1 MVDIKKIEEQLNK
14 SEEPVAKESVDQFE
28 VSVDLQRDILNLI
41 LTDRNFLINSLSVVD
56 SEYFVDFAH
65 QNICQIC
72 QNYFKEYN
80 SPITIEVL
88 NQEINNK
95 FQANRQLPRF
105 LSEIDIISER
115 TEEAFK
121 AKDYLK
127 KAVINFAKA
136 QAMKSAIMRSV
147 DLIPTQ
153 QYEEIEQ
160 IVKEALLVAPDL
172 DLGTDV
178 FEGVEETYMKIL
190 ADMEGE
196 RFITGWGSV
205 DRILKGGLGR
215 KEVGMIF
222 ANSGVGKSLWLCKAA
237 VENMVKGKNVL
248 YITCEMS
255 EERVVTRLHS
265 MLSGIPIDK
274 LVTKIPD
281 LRKRLDN
288 IKSIITGQLKI
299 KEFSAGASTITDFRA
314 FTNQLYS
321 YTGFKPD
328 LILLDYIDEV
338 KCSNTRLDTYTS
350 QYHTLRE
357 FRAWMT
363 DDDLCGFTATQANR
377 QGKSVKIIT
386 EGEIGDS
393 YAKIRVVDAAWS
405 LNQNDVEKLKDVA
418 RLFSVKH
425 RNAKSGHITCVKI
438 NPDTL
443 KMSEIPELEYEQIL
457 GTNAPV
463 EVVGEES
470 I

>member
-1 MVDIKKIEEQLNK
+1 MINANKMEDLKLDLEQEK
-14 SEEPVAKESVDQFE
+14 EPVDQFE
-28 VSVDLQRDILNLI
+28 VSIDLQRDILNLI

-65 QNICQIC
+65 QSICKICQE
-72 QNYFKEYN
+72 YFREYN
-80 SPITIEVL
+80 SSITFEIL
-88 NQEINNK
+88 NQEIENK
-95 FQANRQLPRF
+95 FKANRQLPRF
-105 LSEIDIISER
+105 LTEIDIISER

-121 AKDYLK
+121 EKDYLK

-136 QAMKSAIMRSV
+136 QAMKTAIMKSV

-153 QYEEIEQ
+153 QYEEIEK
-160 IVKEALLVAPDL
+160 IIKEALLVAPEL
-172 DLGTDV
+172 SLGTDV
-178 FEGVEETYMKIL
+178 FENIEETYLKIL
-190 ADMEGE
+190 SDMEGE
-196 RFITGWGSV
+196 RFITGWGTI
-205 DRILKGGLGR
+205 DRILKGGIGR
-215 KEVGMIF
+215 KEIGMIF

-237 VENMVKGKNVL
+237 VENMMLDKNVL

-255 EERVVTRLHS
+255 EERVMTRLHS
-265 MLSGIPIDK
+265 MLSGIGIDEI
-274 LVTKIPD
+274 VTKVPT
-281 LRKRLDN
+281 LKRRLEHIETAIN
-288 IKSIITGQLKI
+288 GRLKI
-299 KEFSAGASTITDFRA
+299 KEFSAGQSTITDFRA

-328 LILLDYIDEV
+328 LVICDYIDEV
-338 KCSNTRLDTYTS
+338 KCSNQRLDTYAS

-363 DDDLCGFTATQANR
+363 DESLCGFTATQANR

-405 LNQNDVEKLKDVA
+405 LNQNDEEKRKDIA

-425 RNAKSGHITCVKI
+425 RNAKSGHIICIKI

-443 KMSEIPELEYEQIL
+443 KMSEITELEYEQIL
-457 GTNAPV
+457 GTNAPI

-470 I
+470 T